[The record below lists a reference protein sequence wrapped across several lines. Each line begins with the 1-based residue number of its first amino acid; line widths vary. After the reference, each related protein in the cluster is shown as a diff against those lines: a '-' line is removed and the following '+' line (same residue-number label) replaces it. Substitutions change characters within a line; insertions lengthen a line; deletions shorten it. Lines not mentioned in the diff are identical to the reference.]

1 MLQRLSYER
10 GEGSVLVT
18 TKKIHSL
25 YSEEDE
31 ALAQAAPSQGVPKA
45 RLDGSGGSLGWWEGS
60 LAMAGGWNQ
69 VVI

>member
-1 MLQRLSYER
+1 MLPRLSYEP
-10 GEGSVLVT
+10 GEGSALVT

-45 RLDGSGGSLGWWEGS
+45 RLDGSGSSLGWGKRE
-60 LAMAGGWNQ
+60 L
-69 VVI
+69 